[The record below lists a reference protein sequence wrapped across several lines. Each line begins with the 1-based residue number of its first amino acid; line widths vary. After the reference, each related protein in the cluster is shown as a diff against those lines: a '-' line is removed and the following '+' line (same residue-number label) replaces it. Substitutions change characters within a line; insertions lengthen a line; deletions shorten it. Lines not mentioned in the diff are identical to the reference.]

1 MLCGSLAGDTRGT
14 LLAGQTAIAARFVTA
29 LCLALTAAGCSST
42 VVESIPNWAGGEPEG
57 TPQRLATELPTP
69 PVNDRPPPRDTKII
83 TVEEQ
88 AKIEKELAAAREV
101 QAKQAVQIKKSRQ
114 DMLANQPKPPQP
126 AQNPGN

>member
-1 MLCGSLAGDTRGT
+1 MVD
-14 LLAGQTAIAARFVTA
+14 
-29 LCLALTAAGCSST
+29 
-42 VVESIPNWAGGEPEG
+42 SIPTWAGGEPEG

-69 PVNDRPPPRDTKII
+69 PVNDRPPPRDTKVI

-88 AKIEKELAAAREV
+88 TKIVKELAAAREV
-101 QAKQAVQIKKSRQ
+101 QAKQAAQVKKARQ